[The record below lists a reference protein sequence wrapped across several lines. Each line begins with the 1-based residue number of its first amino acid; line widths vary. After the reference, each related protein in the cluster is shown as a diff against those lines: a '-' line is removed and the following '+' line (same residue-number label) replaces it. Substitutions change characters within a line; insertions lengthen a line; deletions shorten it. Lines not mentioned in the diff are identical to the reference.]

1 MKGSYMN
8 KYLEINEEVKAAL
21 NAGKAV
27 VALETTIISHGFS
40 YPDNLECARN
50 CEKIIREEG
59 AVPATIGIVKGKLKI
74 GLSGEEII
82 YFAEHKD
89 IQKCSRRDLAA
100 VIALGSIG
108 TDDSNK
114 ADRSCGTDGYG
125 AATVAL
131 TMMAAKMAGISF
143 FATGGIGGV
152 HRGALGTQ
160 ESRPSFDIS
169 ADLEELAQ
177 TSVAVICAGAKA
189 ILDIPLTLEYLE
201 TAGVTVLGFGTED
214 FPAFY
219 TRKSGCKVDYRV
231 ENAEEAARIVKVK
244 TELGIKNGI
253 LIAVPIPEKDEL
265 DPAFINKNIELALE
279 KAEKQGIRGKA
290 VTPFLLAELHSITG
304 GKSAAANKALVYN
317 NSRTAAMIAVEYARL
332 NSAG

>member
-1 MKGSYMN
+1 MN
-8 KYLEINEEVKAAL
+8 NYLEINDEVKAAL
-21 NAGKAV
+21 ERGKPV

-40 YPDNLECARN
+40 YPDNLECGQN

-59 AVPATIGIVKGKLKI
+59 AIPATIGIVKGKIKI
-74 GLSGEEII
+74 GLSGEELR

-100 VIALGSIG
+100 VVTRGA
-108 TDDSNK
+108 
-114 ADRSCGTDGYG
+114 YG

-131 TMMAAKMAGISF
+131 TMIAAKMAGIRF

-160 ESRPSFDIS
+160 VSRGTFDIS

-177 TSVAVICAGAKA
+177 TDVAVICAGAKA

-201 TAGVTVLGFGTED
+201 TAGVTILGFGSDD

-219 TRKSGCKVDYRV
+219 TRKSGCKADYRV
-231 ENAEEAARIVKVK
+231 ENAEEAAHIVKTK
-244 TELGIKNGI
+244 TDLGLQNGI

-265 DPAFINKNIELALE
+265 DPQFINDNIERALK
-279 KAEKQGIRGKA
+279 KAAAEGIQGKA
-290 VTPFLLAELHSITG
+290 VTPFLLAELKNSTE

-317 NSRTAAMIAVEYARL
+317 NSRIAARIAGAFANL
-332 NSAG
+332 

>member
-1 MKGSYMN
+1 MN
-8 KYLEINEEVKAAL
+8 SFLEINDEVKAAL
-21 NAGKAV
+21 KNGKPV

-40 YPDNLECARN
+40 FPDNLECGRN

-59 AVPATIGIVKGKLKI
+59 AIPATIGIVKGKIKI
-74 GLSGEEII
+74 GLSDEELV
-82 YFAEHKD
+82 YFAEHRD

-100 VIALGSIG
+100 VVARG
-108 TDDSNK
+108 
-114 ADRSCGTDGYG
+114 GYG

-131 TMMAAKMAGISF
+131 TMIAANMAGIRF

-152 HRGALGTQ
+152 HRGALGTDV
-160 ESRPSFDIS
+160 SRPTFDIS
-169 ADLEELAQ
+169 ADLEELAR
-177 TSVAVICAGAKA
+177 TDVAVVCAGAKA

-201 TAGVTVLGFGTED
+201 TAGVTVLGFETDD

-231 ENAEEAARIVKVK
+231 ENAEDAARIIRTK
-244 TELGIKNGI
+244 TDLALHNGI

-265 DPAFINKNIELALE
+265 DPEFINENIEKALK
-279 KAEKQGIRGKA
+279 KAEDNGIRGKA
-290 VTPFLLAELHSITG
+290 VTPFLLAELKNSTG

-317 NSRTAAMIAVEYARL
+317 NSRTAARIAKSYCV
-332 NSAG
+332 